1 METLPKNDTV
11 PVVRLDFQDLPP
23 EARFAAWQESVS
35 LLFEVEPP
43 PDGPAVASHL
53 TTYHF
58 GSLLLGR
65 VASHRQAF
73 RRSSRLISRAGVD
86 HFLVQV
92 YRRGGTA
99 GAFGKNH
106 GSARPGDVLLLDL
119 EQSLDTRADDFEN
132 LTLVIPR
139 QMLAQH
145 LRCPERLHGRV
156 LPRESVPARL
166 LNAHLDLLWQTCAH
180 AAPDEADAL
189 GRGVAGMVSAYFA
202 QLPLPEGA
210 PEIEVATGLAIRQYI
225 ARHFA
230 DPRLTPE
237 ILARRFRISRAQL
250 YRLFKP
256 FGGVAGYI
264 RERRLAWSLAELS
277 RPARPQRIVDVALAA
292 GFGSEAHFSR
302 VFRQAFGLSPREAR
316 EEAGRAA
323 PPAGRPHEGFDPRIQ
338 EWLRQLA

>member
-1 METLPKNDTV
+1 METQSPNNTV
-11 PVVRLDFQDLPP
+11 PVLRLDFQQLPP
-23 EARFAAWQESVS
+23 EERFEAWRESVS

-43 PDGPAVASHL
+43 PDGPAVASRL

-58 GSLLLGR
+58 GSLLLGG
-65 VASHRQAF
+65 VASHGQAF
-73 RRSSRLISRAGVD
+73 RRSNRLISRAGVD

-99 GAFGKNH
+99 GSFGKEH
-106 GSARPGDVLLLDL
+106 ASARPGDVLLLDL
-119 EQSLDTRADDFEN
+119 AQSLDTRAEDFEN
-132 LTLVIPR
+132 LTLVVPR
-139 QMLAQH
+139 PMLAQH
-145 LRCPERLHGRV
+145 LPCPERLHGRV

-166 LNAHLDLLWQTCAH
+166 LAGHLDMLWQTCAQ
-180 AAPDEADAL
+180 AAPEEADAL

-202 QLPLPEGA
+202 QLPLPEGS

-237 ILARRFRISRAQL
+237 VLARRFGLSRARL

-256 FGGVAGYI
+256 FGGVAEYI

-277 RPARPQRIVDVALAA
+277 RPGRPQRVVDVALAA

-302 VFRQAFGLSPREAR
+302 VFRQAFGLSPRDAR
-316 EEAGRAA
+316 EGAGRAA
-323 PPAGRPHEGFDPRIQ
+323 AAGPREGFDPRIQ
-338 EWLRQLA
+338 EWLRRLA